1 MSNLDDI
8 LEQLEDIQTKEKDFI
23 HTLETDTT
31 LTAKDKQSIIK
42 TINSLINIRGD
53 LYETL
58 GGINKFFSKSLDS
71 SLGTLKEQVEA
82 ISIVEYEL
90 NNAKKKLNIL
100 EEDNSNKIRLI
111 EINEYYGEKYSEH
124 ATFMKIVIF
133 TLIPIIILTI
143 IKKQNYIP
151 IPIPDAVYY
160 ILIIIIS
167 IIGAIFGWNTFF
179 SIISRDNMNYDTY
192 EWAFNQNGAP
202 AANSGSGY
210 DPYAITTECVGS
222 QCCPNNYNTVTQK
235 CIENGTS
242 TSTTTSTTTPTT
254 TSTTPTTTSSGSTT
268 TSSGSIYSYIFGS
281 GSGSGSKVCSSGQH
295 LNSGSVCVQT
305 KVCPSGQHYDLNSD
319 SCVSDCPYGE
329 YMNDSGTCEEIPF
342 CPPGQYKN
350 KYKQCV
356 PDLCP
361 RGKHMKSDGSQCV
374 PDVPCQPDYHL
385 SNGTCVPNKCPPGEV
400 WTTFTA
406 DGTTSGVCVPAKQG
420 FQSKINPEY
429 LNYNYPQKYKAD
441 VVLTPEIF
449 GYK

>member
-151 IPIPDAVYY
+151 IPIPDGVYY

-202 AANSGSGY
+202 AATGSGY
-210 DPYAITTECVGS
+210 DPYAITAQCVGS
-222 QCCPNNYNTVTQK
+222 QCCPNNYNTITQR

-242 TSTTTSTTTPTT
+242 TSTTTSTTSTTTPTT
-254 TSTTPTTTSSGSTT
+254 TTTTTPTTTPTTTSSGSTT
-268 TSSGSIYSYIFGS
+268 TSSGSVYSYIFGS
-281 GSGSGSKVCSSGQH
+281 GSGSGSR
-295 LNSGSVCVQT
+295 
-305 KVCPSGQHYDLNSD
+305 VCPSGQHYDLNSG
-319 SCVSDCPYGE
+319 SCVSDTCPSGQ
-329 YMNDSGTCEEIPF
+329 YMNKNNQCVSNCQSGQHMNSAGTQCVSDTCPS
-342 CPPGQYKN
+342 GQYMNKN
-350 KYKQCV
+350 NQCV
-356 PDLCP
+356 PI
-361 RGKHMKSDGSQCV
+361 
-374 PDVPCQPDYHL
+374 
-385 SNGTCVPNKCPPGEV
+385 
-400 WTTFTA
+400 
-406 DGTTSGVCVPAKQG
+406 KQG